1 MRNLQ
6 VRDHLDFRDFVFIV
20 QALMINLKFWR
31 LILISQKP
39 GENSGS
45 LISEFNCTGS
55 MPPKIVS
62 FNLTSSQEFS
72 LNEVQIY
79 ADFSTNATHWTEWS
93 DWSKC
98 GPECA
103 MVNGQPKG

>member
-1 MRNLQ
+1 
-6 VRDHLDFRDFVFIV
+6 
-20 QALMINLKFWR
+20 
-31 LILISQKP
+31 
-39 GENSGS
+39 
-45 LISEFNCTGS
+45 

-79 ADFSTNATHWTEWS
+79 ADFSTQATHWTEWS

>member
-1 MRNLQ
+1 MSERTEMVLT
-6 VRDHLDFRDFVFIV
+6 
-20 QALMINLKFWR
+20 
-31 LILISQKP
+31 SYKP
-39 GENSGS
+39 EENSNS
-45 LISEFNCTGS
+45 LVSEFKCADS

-79 ADFSTNATHWTEWS
+79 ADFSSGATHWTEWS

-98 GPECA
+98 GPECST
-103 MVNGQPKG
+103 VNGQPKG